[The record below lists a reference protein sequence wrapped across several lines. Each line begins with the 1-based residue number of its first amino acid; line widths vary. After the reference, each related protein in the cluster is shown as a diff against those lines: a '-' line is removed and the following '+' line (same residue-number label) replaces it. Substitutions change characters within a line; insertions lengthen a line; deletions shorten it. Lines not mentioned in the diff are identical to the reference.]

1 MIANPARSA
10 PQMHPP
16 SAAHRCWL
24 APHVF
29 ACWPNGS
36 AVLLDLKQDRY
47 FALAADDSRIMR
59 RLLGYLSSRDTV
71 ESDPAVSGDH
81 AADSLVATGLL
92 VREEPLQVIKTSSV
106 QVDGTLAS
114 ITNKRSESVRIR
126 PHHVFNHARA
136 CLWAKFALNCR
147 SLYSVACEVSR
158 AKQQGLRNGAEIDP
172 EALADLVHA
181 FRQLR
186 ALTFTARNHCLFHAL
201 ALTRFLASYNIFTTW
216 VIGVTITP
224 WAAHSWVQFDRTV
237 LDSTP
242 EHIADFEPILVI

>member
-1 MIANPARSA
+1 MIANPARGA
-10 PQMHPP
+10 PQTRSPSPP
-16 SAAHRCWL
+16 HRWWL

-47 FALAADDSRIMR
+47 FALAADDSRIMQ
-59 RLLGYLSSRDTV
+59 RLLGYLASRDTV
-71 ESDPAVSGDH
+71 EADPGLSCER

-92 VREEPLQVIKTSSV
+92 VRDEPVQVIKTSA
-106 QVDGTLAS
+106 VDVNGTLAS
-114 ITNKRSESVRIR
+114 ITNERGESVRIR

-147 SLYSVACEVSR
+147 SLYSVAREVSR

-201 ALTRFLASYNIFTTW
+201 ALTKFLASYKIFTTW

-224 WAAHSWVQFDRTV
+224 WAAHSWVQFDKTV

-242 EHIADFEPILVI
+242 EHIADFAPILAI